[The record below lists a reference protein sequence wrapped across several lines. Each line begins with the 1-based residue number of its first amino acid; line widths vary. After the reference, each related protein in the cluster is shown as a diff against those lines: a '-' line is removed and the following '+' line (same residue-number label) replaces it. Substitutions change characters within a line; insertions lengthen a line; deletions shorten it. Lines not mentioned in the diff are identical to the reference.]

1 MARFTQGFYKPNYPD
16 KYIGDVTKIRYMS
29 SWELSVHSFFDNNVN
44 ILKWSSEGIAIPYIK
59 PTDGRTHKYY
69 PDYYIEYVNKLGVL
83 QKEIIEV
90 KPEKQTKFSRA
101 KSAKNK
107 LYEDVQFAINV
118 AKWNA
123 CQQFCNQYGI
133 TFRIVTE
140 KTLWGDKKPKA
151 KLSSKPKVRK
161 LNKTN

>member
-1 MARFTQGFYKPNYPD
+1 MSRGFTQGLYTLKFPQ
-16 KYIGDVTKIRYMS
+16 KYIGDINKVRYMS

-59 PTDGRTHKYY
+59 PTDGRIHKYY
-69 PDYYIEYVNKLGVL
+69 PDYYIEYMNKDGLL

-90 KPEKQTKFSRA
+90 KPEKQTRFSKA

-107 LYEDVQFAINV
+107 LYEDVQYAINV

-123 CQQFCNQYGI
+123 CQMFCDQYGI

-140 KTLWGDKKPKA
+140 KTLWGSKKPVKN
-151 KLSSKPKVRK
+151 KSSKSKR
-161 LNKTN
+161 